1 MANFINVSGI
11 TYSGEEY
18 RNIYSKDIYDID
30 LRQYGITFM
39 DGVKGKRKIY
49 TGEIGDIWQ
58 LYTCPFTPAGS
69 ASLAEAYIEPAAI
82 KANLENCYD
91 TFWNTYLVSET
102 EISLNGGVPRT
113 FADWFFDEYR
123 KKAAKEYQEIFWKG
137 DEDYTGSTKTY
148 LKAVDGIEKKL
159 DENSGVTKVSG
170 ATITVDNVI
179 AQVEATIMKGLEV
192 ANDAEVDTEGYKIFM
207 NHADVRVLEVA
218 LGKVCCPNSVN
229 QVFANYA
236 RQDGRIFV
244 MGEVALGKVCCPNSV
259 NQVFANYARQDGR
272 IFVMGYEVV
281 PTMQSKNT
289 IIFGPARNLVLG
301 FDTYDSVL
309 QWKFIDMRETTGDN
323 MFRVLAISNI
333 AVGIILPE
341 LFVVSKP

>member
-137 DEDYTGSTKTY
+137 DEDYSGSTNTY

-192 ANDAEVDTEGYKIFM
+192 ANDAEVDTEGYKVFM

-244 MGEVALGKVCCPNSV
+244 MG
-259 NQVFANYARQDGR
+259 
-272 IFVMGYEVV
+272 YEIV

-301 FDTYDSVL
+301 FDTYDSHL
-309 QWKFIDMRETTGDN
+309 EWKFIDMRETTGDN